1 MRVRPLSALVS
12 LIAAM
17 QFGCYNTYTVSMDE
31 LKKVQESDGAS
42 FKSIETESGR
52 QVTVT
57 ENSRVGVT
65 TVDGVY
71 HPISPFNFT
80 LSELQLV
87 APDED
92 LLLARPQ
99 IDQANIKLIDPT
111 MTAVLVGSVAAALI
125 GGLVYIML
133 NPSECTY
140 HPKDNPFCP
149 NK

>member
-17 QFGCYNTYTVSMDE
+17 QLGCYNTYTVSMDE
-31 LKKVQESDGAS
+31 LKKVQESDGAA
-42 FKSIETESGR
+42 FKSIETESGL
-52 QVTVT
+52 QVTIT
-57 ENSRVGVT
+57 ENSRVGVK

-99 IDQANIKLIDPT
+99 IEEANIKLIDPT
-111 MTAVLVGSVAAALI
+111 TTTALVGGVAVALI
-125 GGLVYIML
+125 GGLVAIML
-133 NPSECTY
+133 NPSKCDSSE
-140 HPKDNPFCP
+140 NPFCQAQ
-149 NK
+149 

>member
-1 MRVRPLSALVS
+1 MRVSPLSALVS
-12 LIAAM
+12 LIAAT
-17 QFGCYNTYTVSMDE
+17 QLGCYNTYTVSMDE
-31 LKKVQESDGAS
+31 LKTVQESDGAT
-42 FKSIETESGR
+42 FKSIETESGMK
-52 QVTVT
+52 VTIT

-99 IDQANIKLIDPT
+99 IANANIKLIDPT
-111 MTAVLVGSVAAALI
+111 MTTVLVGGVALALI
-125 GGLVYIML
+125 GGLVAIML
-133 NPSECTY
+133 NPSECD
-140 HPKDNPFCP
+140 PAKDPFC
-149 NK
+149 KQ